1 MGYWI
6 SSNLNVIILVVSF
19 KQNLNSNIQMLVG
32 EIAWIHIG

>member
-1 MGYWI
+1 MGYWT

-19 KQNLNSNIQMLVG
+19 KQNLNSNIRMLVG